1 MSTHTHTHTHTH
13 KHACTEKST
22 YTLTHIRS
30 DVLMPCEGRC
40 SAPTC
45 SEDWVIRCEKPPRLR
60 RLILCPARPTSTP
73 FSSTPHHQTP
83 PLPPSLPLSRTLLS
97 KSISRSLHYR
107 SLGHRLLHLWGENV
121 CILCLC
127 VVSAV
132 GERGRRVCWGDRGT
146 CFMGRCQGP
155 FAFLSASHLRLA
167 AETPASPSHSRLSP
181 HLPALL
187 QKTQKV
193 KNTLEGCL

>member
-1 MSTHTHTHTHTH
+1 M
-13 KHACTEKST
+13 
-22 YTLTHIRS
+22 
-30 DVLMPCEGRC
+30 
-40 SAPTC
+40 
-45 SEDWVIRCEKPPRLR
+45 IRCEKPPRLH

-73 FSSTPHHQTP
+73 FSSTPRIQTP
-83 PLPPSLPLSRTLLS
+83 PPSLHPSPPLSGTLLS

-132 GERGRRVCWGDRGT
+132 GERGEEGLLGRPRDLVHGQVPEAVCISKRVSPPP
-146 CFMGRCQGP
+146 RC
-155 FAFLSASHLRLA
+155 RI
-167 AETPASPSHSRLSP
+167 SRLPLLPTAHSP
-181 HLPALL
+181 RISPLCFR
-187 QKTQKV
+187 KTQKV

>member
-1 MSTHTHTHTHTH
+1 M
-13 KHACTEKST
+13 
-22 YTLTHIRS
+22 
-30 DVLMPCEGRC
+30 
-40 SAPTC
+40 
-45 SEDWVIRCEKPPRLR
+45 IRCEKPPRLH

-73 FSSTPHHQTP
+73 FSSTPRIQTP
-83 PLPPSLPLSRTLLS
+83 PPSLHPSPPLSGTLLS

-132 GERGRRVCWGDRGT
+132 GERGLGRGGGGVCWGDRET
-146 CFMGRCQGP
+146 WFMGRCQRP

-167 AETPASPSHSRLSP
+167 AESPASPSSLQP
-181 HLPALL
+181 TLPASPRSASE
-187 QKTQKV
+187 KHKR
-193 KNTLEGCL
+193 

>member
-1 MSTHTHTHTHTH
+1 M
-13 KHACTEKST
+13 
-22 YTLTHIRS
+22 R
-30 DVLMPCEGRC
+30 GRR

-45 SEDWVIRCEKPPRLR
+45 KRGLSDKVRKAPEAT
-60 RLILCPARPTSTP
+60 PA
-73 FSSTPHHQTP
+73 H
-83 PLPPSLPLSRTLLS
+83 PLPRSSYIDSFLLHPSHPNTPSLPPSRTLLS

-132 GERGRRVCWGDRGT
+132 GERGEEGLLGRPRDLVHGQVPEAVCISKRVSPPP
-146 CFMGRCQGP
+146 RCRI
-155 FAFLSASHLRLA
+155 SHLPLLPTA
-167 AETPASPSHSRLSP
+167 HSPRISP
-181 HLPALL
+181 LCFR
-187 QKTQKV
+187 KTQKV

>member
-1 MSTHTHTHTHTH
+1 M
-13 KHACTEKST
+13 
-22 YTLTHIRS
+22 R
-30 DVLMPCEGRC
+30 GRH

-45 SEDWVIRCEKPPRLR
+45 KRGLSDKVRKAPEATPAHPLPRSSYIDSFL
-60 RLILCPARPTSTP
+60 LHPSHPNTP
-73 FSSTPHHQTP
+73 S
-83 PLPPSLPLSRTLLS
+83 LPPSPPLSCTLLS

-132 GERGRRVCWGDRGT
+132 GERGLGRGGGGVCWGDRET
-146 CFMGRCQGP
+146 WFMGRCQRP

-167 AETPASPSHSRLSP
+167 AESPASPSSLQP
-181 HLPALL
+181 TLPASPRSASE
-187 QKTQKV
+187 KHKR
-193 KNTLEGCL
+193 

>member
-1 MSTHTHTHTHTH
+1 MQRRLVHTHS
-13 KHACTEKST
+13 TEEST
-22 YTLTHIRS
+22 YTLAHIRS
-30 DVLMPCEGRC
+30 DVLIPCEGGR

-45 SEDWVIRCEKPPRLR
+45 KRGLSDKVRKAPEAT
-60 RLILCPARPTSTP
+60 PA
-73 FSSTPHHQTP
+73 H
-83 PLPPSLPLSRTLLS
+83 PLPRSSYIDSFLLHPSHPNTPSLPPPTPSRTLLS

-132 GERGRRVCWGDRGT
+132 GERGGSGLLGRPRDLVHGQVPEAVCISKRVSPPP
-146 CFMGRCQGP
+146 RC
-155 FAFLSASHLRLA
+155 RI
-167 AETPASPSHSRLSP
+167 SRLPLLPTAHSP
-181 HLPALL
+181 RISPLCFR
-187 QKTQKV
+187 KTQKV